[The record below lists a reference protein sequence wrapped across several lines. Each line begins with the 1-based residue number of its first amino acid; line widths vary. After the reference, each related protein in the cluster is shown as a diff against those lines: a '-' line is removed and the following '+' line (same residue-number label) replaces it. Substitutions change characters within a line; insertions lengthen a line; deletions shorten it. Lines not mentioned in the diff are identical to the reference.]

1 MWLSAADALLDN
13 VGTELLL
20 GQFADLAL
28 EALTH
33 GCCEGSIVEIQD
45 VLNHVVAERI
55 LYKMETM
62 GRDLANEVN
71 LLEANSVVNAAT
83 MAMSANGDA
92 VLAYSI
98 KDELSLHGLEVVQTL
113 LNDVVAVQILDE
125 IYNLS

>member
-1 MWLSAADALLDN
+1 MVVL
-13 VGTELLL
+13 ELLL
-20 GQFADLAL
+20 GQFANLAL

-62 GRDLANEVN
+62 GRNLANEVD
-71 LLEANSVVNAAT
+71 LLEANSMVNAALKNTAT
-83 MAMSANGDA
+83 MAMGANGDA

-98 KDELSLHGLEVVQTL
+98 KDELSLHRLEVVQTL
-113 LNDVVAVQILDE
+113 LDDVVAVQILDE
-125 IYNLS
+125 INNLS